1 MRRSVLL
8 IAGCMLSLLV
18 GAGPALADAGPH
30 VKGQGLTPDTCAAC
44 HRAHTGQA
52 PYLLKEKQEQLCFSC
67 HGSAGTGSKLDVQ
80 DGVGY
85 SSDERIG
92 KTGTAVGALRG
103 GGFKYA
109 LISSSEAGVEKTTGA
124 EGSHGIPTTSMTIKT
139 LSATELQPSTSAHSV
154 DESNQMAWGNGAIS
168 ATSNYGKEIKL
179 TCGSCHDPHGNGMYR
194 ILRPEPNESGAT
206 KPGVEILE
214 TAEMKEESHTK
225 NHVYTTANY
234 WESWDTNDTAFEA
247 KISSWCATCHT
258 RLGANDEKVIGGEA
272 EVETEGGEVAA
283 CKGQTTCATKGAKQI
298 PFKSEKW
305 FVPVSKATYS
315 TESGDA
321 VFNYRHRT
329 EWPKYVWE
337 EVAAEHAAGKYK
349 VEPNCIQCH
358 VAHGTDATMGG
369 HAETVAFPGGKLE
382 SETNPLVTKPEE
394 SFLLRLNNRGVCQTC
409 HNK

>member
-8 IAGCMLSLLV
+8 TVGCMLSLLA

-30 VKGQGLTPDTCAAC
+30 VKGAGLTPDTCAAC

-109 LISSSEAGVEKTTGA
+109 LISSSEAGVEKTTGP

-139 LSATELQPSTSAHSV
+139 LPATELQPSTSAHSV
-154 DESNQMAWGNGAIS
+154 NESSQMAWGNGAIS
-168 ATSNYGKEIKL
+168 ATANYGKEIAL

-194 ILRPEPNESGAT
+194 ILRPEPNESGAA
-206 KPGVEILE
+206 KPGVEIKE
-214 TAEMKEESHTK
+214 TPEMEEEGHTK

-234 WESWDTNDTAFEA
+234 WESWDKNDVAFEA

-258 RLGANDEKVIGGEA
+258 RLLANDEKEVGGKI
-272 EVETEGGEVAA
+272 V
-283 CKGQTTCATKGAKQI
+283 
-298 PFKSEKW
+298 SE
-305 FVPVSKATYS
+305 ATYK
-315 TESGDA
+315 TPSGDA

-329 EWPKYVWE
+329 EFS
-337 EVAAEHAAGKYK
+337 AATFASMATEHAEGKYK
-349 VEPNCIQCH
+349 AEPTCIQCH
-358 VAHGTDATMGG
+358 VAHGTDATMGE
-369 HAETVAFPGGKLE
+369 HAGAVAFPNGKLE

-394 SFLLRLNNRGVCQTC
+394 SFLLRLNNRGVCETC